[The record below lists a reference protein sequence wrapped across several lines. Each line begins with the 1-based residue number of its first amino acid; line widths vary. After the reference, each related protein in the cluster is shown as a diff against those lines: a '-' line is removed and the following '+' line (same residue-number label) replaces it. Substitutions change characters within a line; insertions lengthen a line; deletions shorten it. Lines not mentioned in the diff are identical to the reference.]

1 MTIHMIIIKT
11 RSNYDYEYNYTTN
24 VFILN
29 QYLNLKYYNQ
39 IPFSLK
45 WTNQCLNYFILF
57 TYIDI
62 F

>member
-1 MTIHMIIIKT
+1 MIIIKT
-11 RSNYDYEYNYTTN
+11 KSNHDYEYNYTTN

-39 IPFSLK
+39 IQFSLK